1 MLRYFQNDLLN
12 SNKFIITMEL
22 VPGRRPSG
30 QSLNVVKK
38 MAADAFTDGRI
49 SAVSITDNPG
59 GHPSLSPDVLGYE
72 IFSVGMDVI
81 VHFTCR
87 DMNRAGIE
95 SRALQL
101 AMMGVKN
108 ILALSGDYTSKG
120 FSGRSAPV
128 FDLDSIHLIS
138 MLKSLSTRL
147 AESGDPDEF
156 LPERRFRPLSILR
169 EKVLPSMQ
177 NYSKKKLPALNLSL
191 PSWGMILKNMM
202 N

>member
-81 VHFTCR
+81 VH
-87 DMNRAGIE
+87 
-95 SRALQL
+95 L
-101 AMMGVKN
+101 
-108 ILALSGDYTSKG
+108 
-120 FSGRSAPV
+120 
-128 FDLDSIHLIS
+128 
-138 MLKSLSTRL
+138 
-147 AESGDPDEF
+147 
-156 LPERRFRPLSILR
+156 
-169 EKVLPSMQ
+169 
-177 NYSKKKLPALNLSL
+177 
-191 PSWGMILKNMM
+191 
-202 N
+202 

>member
-81 VHFTCR
+81 VHFPSV
-87 DMNRAGIE
+87 N
-95 SRALQL
+95 
-101 AMMGVKN
+101 VN
-108 ILALSGDYTSKG
+108 GDN
-120 FSGRSAPV
+120 P
-128 FDLDSIHLIS
+128 IIS
-138 MLKSLSTRL
+138 CQ
-147 AESGDPDEF
+147 G
-156 LPERRFRPLSILR
+156 
-169 EKVLPSMQ
+169 
-177 NYSKKKLPALNLSL
+177 KK
-191 PSWGMILKNMM
+191 
-202 N
+202 